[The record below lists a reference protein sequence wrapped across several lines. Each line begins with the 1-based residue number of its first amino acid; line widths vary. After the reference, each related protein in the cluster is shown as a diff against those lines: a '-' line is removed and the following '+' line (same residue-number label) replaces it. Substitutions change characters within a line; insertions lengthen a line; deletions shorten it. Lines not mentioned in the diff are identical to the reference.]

1 MPNYRVAITVVL
13 DPVEGGNADDAS
25 HIALEAVR
33 KALCSDNTDLHDEL
47 PDISDDTLECWIRG
61 AVPSENTEA

>member
-33 KALCSDNTDLHDEL
+33 DCAANPTLQGIITDA
-47 PDISDDTLECWIRG
+47 W
-61 AVPSENTEA
+61 